1 MADGLAVAMGGPV
14 NHAVIAER
22 NDDGTWLRILATSN
36 TTQRKSLR
44 LAGAPQGGVIAM
56 WPFGYYTMGGTV
68 RHVDLNTGLLETM
81 AEVGEGAI
89 PGAVVNG

>member
-1 MADGLAVAMGGPV
+1 
-14 NHAVIAER
+14 
-22 NDDGTWLRILATSN
+22 
-36 TTQRKSLR
+36 
-44 LAGAPQGGVIAM
+44 M
-56 WPFGYYTMGGTV
+56 WPFGYYTMSGTV